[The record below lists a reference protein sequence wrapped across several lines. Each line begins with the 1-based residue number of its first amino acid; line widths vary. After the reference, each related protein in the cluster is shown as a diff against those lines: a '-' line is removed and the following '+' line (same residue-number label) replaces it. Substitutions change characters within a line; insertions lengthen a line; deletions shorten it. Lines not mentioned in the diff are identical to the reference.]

1 MAGEKAIEIDRGL
14 LENMCRALVGVW
26 AHLKAQGANG
36 VFYAKERNAQCCFE
50 DMITQHIHRFIDS
63 NKSFTHH
70 FLFILFAMHSDFSK
84 LYFSVFHFKMSFL
97 TYCLYNILGKKSP
110 IWKKLYTTCHE
121 WKQGKWLRSLFSPPL
136 NDLAQG
142 VHTEF

>member
-70 FLFILFAMHSDFSK
+70 FLFILFATHSDFSK

-110 IWKKLYTTCHE
+110 IWKKTLYYMSRME
-121 WKQGKWLRSLFSPPL
+121 AGKM
-136 NDLAQG
+136 A
-142 VHTEF
+142 